1 MRIKTMETIHF
12 DIKPQNFIRTL
23 IQMIYEE
30 NINQYKEVDNLDNLK
45 YATFDFLFSDNHLS
59 NEYIDKICSE
69 MTDDD
74 TLKIENTN
82 EFRYNLWKALI
93 NSEEYINHISNRN
106 ILNDKKQLVNDY
118 QKKYWIETN

>member
-1 MRIKTMETIHF
+1 METIHF